1 MATGGWGPGNGP
13 GQPGGNGPGGQGGWG
28 APYGPPQGGPYGPP
42 PPNPGPYPNPN
53 QPPYPNPYP
62 YGPQPARPAV
72 RRSRGCLSYVSP
84 VGLVSAILRSA
95 HRVAT
100 RLFAQD
106 GEGRIVDRTVD
117 RVQLARTVLGA
128 AATIALILAY
138 NVDPNR
144 WEDAAYGGAA
154 QLMIAPFVLIVAA
167 PLVIIGFIYYAP
179 PHLRPH
185 LRSRLRAPLKAVGW
199 YVLTLAVIGGV
210 LVLTALTVDDRDG
223 KSWWE
228 YVLAVVALVVVAW
241 GFPFFFMAS
250 LYSARS
256 AFNSAQVHPMLPPVL
271 TMALVWVFAALNL
284 IGDGM
289 PGGPPIVQF
298 CSTLGGPLSVTAV
311 SLWELRRM
319 RTRFGVTLRA

>member
-1 MATGGWGPGNGP
+1 MATGGWGPGTGP

-42 PPNPGPYPNPN
+42 PPNPGPYPYPYPN
-53 QPPYPNPYP
+53 QPPYP
-62 YGPQPARPAV
+62 YGPQPSRPTAR
-72 RRSRGCLSYVSP
+72 RRRGCLSFGAP
-84 VGLVSAILRSA
+84 FGLVGAVLRSA
-95 HRVAT
+95 HRVAI
-100 RLFAQD
+100 RLFAQE
-106 GEGRIVDRTVD
+106 GEGRIEDRTVD
-117 RVQLARTVLGA
+117 RVQLARTLLGA
-128 AATIALILAY
+128 AATIALVLAY

-154 QLMIAPFVLIVAA
+154 QLIVAPFVLIIAA
-167 PLVIIGFIYYAP
+167 PLVITGFIYYAP

-199 YVLTLAVIGGV
+199 YVLTLVVMGGI
-210 LVLTALTVDDRDG
+210 LVPTALIVDADDG

-228 YVLAVVALVVVAW
+228 YVMAVASLIVIVW
-241 GFPFFFMAS
+241 GLPFFFMAS

-271 TMALVWVFAALNL
+271 TLTLVWVFAAFSL

-298 CSTLGGPLSVTAV
+298 CSTLGGPMSVTAV

>member
-1 MATGGWGPGNGP
+1 MTWLRGGWGPGNGP
-13 GQPGGNGPGGQGGWG
+13 GQPGGNGWGGQGGWG

-42 PPNPGPYPNPN
+42 PPHPGPYPNTN
-53 QPPYPNPYP
+53 QPPYP
-62 YGPQPARPAV
+62 YGPTPTRPTV
-72 RRSRGCLSYVSP
+72 RRSRGCLSYISP
-84 VGLVSAILRSA
+84 FGLVSAILRSA

-100 RLFAQD
+100 RLFAQES
-106 GEGRIVDRTVD
+106 EGRIVDRAVD
-117 RVQLARTVLGA
+117 RVQLARTVLSA

-138 NVDPNR
+138 NVDRNR
-144 WEDAAYGGAA
+144 WEDAAWSGVAN
-154 QLMIAPFVLIVAA
+154 LVVAPFMLIIAA
-167 PLVIIGFIYYAP
+167 PLVILGFIYYAP

-199 YVLTLAVIGGV
+199 YVLTLVVIRGT

-223 KSWWE
+223 KSRWE
-228 YVLAVVALVVVAW
+228 YVLAVASLIVIVW

-256 AFNSAQVHPMLPPVL
+256 AFNSSQVHPMLPPVL
-271 TMALVWVFAALNL
+271 TLALVWVFAVFNL

-289 PGGPPIVQF
+289 PQGPPIVQF
-298 CSTLGGPLSVTAV
+298 CSTLGGPLPVTAV

>member
-53 QPPYPNPYP
+53 QPPYP
-62 YGPQPARPAV
+62 YGPQPTRPAV

-84 VGLVSAILRSA
+84 FGLVSAILRSA

-100 RLFAQD
+100 RLFAQE
-106 GEGRIVDRTVD
+106 GEGRIVDRAVD

-138 NVDPNR
+138 NVDRNR
-144 WEDAAYGGAA
+144 WEDAAWSGVAN
-154 QLMIAPFVLIVAA
+154 LIVAPFVLIIAA
-167 PLVIIGFIYYAP
+167 PLVILGFIYYAP

-199 YVLTLAVIGGV
+199 YVLTLVVIGGI

-228 YVLAVVALVVVAW
+228 YVLAVAALIVIVW

-256 AFNSAQVHPMLPPVL
+256 AFNSAQVHPLLPPVL
-271 TMALVWVFAALNL
+271 TLALVWVFAVFNL